1 MFGRTRN
8 ESFKKVDMQNKLNK
22 LFFALAIVTGGI
34 FVPFFGVSATA
45 LASTTFNTDGQDYPT
60 ILVSNYSENP
70 GCEEA
75 CWETSIDAEP
85 GDTIAVLIYFHN
97 TGNETAIDPILKLS
111 PKETGTGDD
120 FTFTGTVD
128 ADNASPVSDSATVHL
143 SEDSSISYDDGFY
156 PKLYMSNPATSPVTL
171 PFGQDGDEL
180 FTTGGLELNDILD
193 DDTCSGNSFC
203 HQGSLVVHYKVAEV
217 EDENECDDGID
228 NDDDGE
234 TDYPDD
240 EGCSSSSDN
249 SEDSDEDDG
258 NGNFEVNTL
267 NEEDVETDSAKL
279 FGEVDGI
286 EDDSFTVERWF
297 EWSEDEGD
305 VEDGDGDNLD
315 VSGDTDEDGE
325 FSKTLEDLDEDTTYY
340 FRACAENEDG
350 DTECGDVENFTT
362 DEENNNNDDDN
373 ECEDNVDNDDDGDE
387 DYPDDEGCSSSN
399 DDSED
404 SEGDDFASFDSET
417 TSPNSITQS
426 SARLNG
432 VVANND
438 AGDLTGWFEW
448 GATMSLVN
456 KTPEIFL
463 GSTDSVNYF
472 NTIIGLSANT
482 TYYFRAVAEDED
494 GSLNY
499 GEILSFRTLGASV
512 VPQPPVVIVSG
523 TGTGSPFV
531 MLEITADDET
541 AYVGEPVDFTVTY
554 KNISGKVLENTVLE
568 ISLPDEIDFID
579 TTEGEYSISDHSI
592 IVEIGDL
599 EINEEDEFFID
610 GEITRKAIPRDLL
623 VTDAVMAFENPSNGA
638 TEDATAYA
646 LITVRD
652 RSNLVGLALFG
663 AGFWPD
669 TLIEWLL
676 LIAIIFGLVY
686 LARRLSEKKSVLI
699 ERTTATVE
707 SRGTSPDNLPR

>member
-1 MFGRTRN
+1 
-8 ESFKKVDMQNKLNK
+8 MQNKFKK

-34 FVPFFGVSATA
+34 FIPFFGVSATV
-45 LASTTFNTDGQDYPT
+45 LASTTFNSDAQDYPT

-75 CWETSIDAEP
+75 CWETSIDADP

-111 PKETGTGDD
+111 PKETGTGDS

-203 HQGSLVVHYKVAEV
+203 HQGSIVVHYKVAEV

-240 EGCSSSSDN
+240 AGCSSSSDN

-258 NGNFEVNTL
+258 DGNFSVDTL
-267 NEEDVETDSAKL
+267 DEDDVDTDSAKL
-279 FGEVDGI
+279 FGEVNDI
-286 EDDSFTVERWF
+286 EDDGFTVERWF
-297 EWSEDEGD
+297 EWSEDEND
-305 VEDGDGDNLD
+305 VEDGDGEVLD
-315 VSGDTDEDGE
+315 VSGDTDENGE
-325 FSKTLEDLDEDTTYY
+325 FSKTLDDLDEDTTYY

-350 DTECGDVENFTT
+350 DEECGDVLNFTT
-362 DEENNNNDDDN
+362 EEEDNNNDDEN
-373 ECEDNVDNDDDGDE
+373 ECEDNIDNDDDGDE

-404 SEGDDFASFDSET
+404 SEGDDFASFDAET

-438 AGDLTGWFEW
+438 AGDLTGWFDW
-448 GATMSLVN
+448 GSTMSLGN
-456 KTPEIFL
+456 KTPDIFL

-472 NTIIGLSANT
+472 NTIIGLSSNT
-482 TYYFRAVAEDED
+482 TYYFRAVAENED

-499 GEILSFRTLGASV
+499 GEILSFRTLASSV
-512 VPQPPVVIVSG
+512 APQPPVVVVSG

-531 MLEITADDET
+531 MLEITTNDET

-554 KNISGKVLENTVLE
+554 KNISGKTLENTVLE
-568 ISLPDEIDFID
+568 VSLPDEIDFID
-579 TTEGEYSISDHSI
+579 TTEGEYSVSDHSI
-592 IVEIGDL
+592 ILELGDL

-610 GEITRKAIPRDLL
+610 GEVIRKAIPRDLL

-663 AGFWPD
+663 DGFWPD

-676 LIAIIFGLVY
+676 LIIIILALVY
-686 LARRLSEKKSVLI
+686 LARRLYEGKRTVI
-699 ERTTATVE
+699 VERNDLGNNA
-707 SRGTSPDNLPR
+707 PNNLPR